1 MGNWFLKNGIA
12 EKLRAALEDLRVG
25 QGIPIA
31 FRGLEDGSCL
41 VKIVYNGA
49 SVSFVNLMPEDDP
62 LISEVA
68 KEAEIEVVDVSD
80 MDITLEGTTKIM
92 LDEAVLPIEDEPVEV
107 VEEKPKK
114 KRRRKRDVK
123 SSES

>member
-49 SVSFVNLMPEDDP
+49 SVSFVNLMPEDEP
-62 LISEVA
+62 LIAEVP
-68 KEAEIEVVDVSD
+68 EEEIAVSD
-80 MDITLEGTTKIM
+80 VDDVDITLEGTTKIM